1 MAGTLPQGKEHAMTK
16 HAFAA
21 LIALATSVAPVFAF
35 GNCSGHDKQASMS
48 CAEGTAWDSATR
60 TCVKLQS

>member
-1 MAGTLPQGKEHAMTK
+1 MTK

-21 LIALATSVAPVFAF
+21 LIALAASVAPGLAF
-35 GNCSGHDKQASMS
+35 GNCSGHDKQAAMS